1 MMVLCG
7 HGKKKALEYRGEKEA
22 SITVMYGLTDK
33 EKKKLVLEDNK
44 IQTMSHVNFGD
55 VEKIIKEIGD
65 VDIIGF
71 TPEYLDAIINEVSTD
86 NMGVNFCRTC
96 KEGGAVYTREE
107 GCRHSRKLMKLKPV
121 CRQPVQWCV
130 RIVAKEITI

>member
-1 MMVLCG
+1 
-7 HGKKKALEYRGEKEA
+7 
-22 SITVMYGLTDK
+22 MYGLTDK

-86 NMGVNFCRTC
+86 NMGVNFAEPVKKEQQFTPEKKVADIQEVDEIEAGMQTART
-96 KEGGAVYTREE
+96 
-107 GCRHSRKLMKLKPV
+107 MV
-121 CRQPVQWCV
+121 CPHCG
-130 RIVAKEITI
+130 KEITI